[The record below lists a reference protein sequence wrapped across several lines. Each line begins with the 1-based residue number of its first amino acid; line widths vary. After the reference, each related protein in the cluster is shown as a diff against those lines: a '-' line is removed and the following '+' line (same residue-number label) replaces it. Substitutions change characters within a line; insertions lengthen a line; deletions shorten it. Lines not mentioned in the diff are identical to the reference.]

1 MKMKI
6 KIKLKLDM
14 FHHTVPLNWNNVV
27 IWNYMTEY
35 IPFQLWDLA
44 VIISKYLKIYND
56 NDQGIIKLI

>member
-1 MKMKI
+1 
-6 KIKLKLDM
+6 M
-14 FHHTVPLNWNNVV
+14 FHHIVPLNWNKLV
-27 IWNYMTEY
+27 IWNYMTKH